1 MIFEAVIDAPGRP
14 SDVHRFVSDFSNLP
28 RWDPTVISVE
38 RTSPGATRLGST
50 YRVVLRFL
58 GARSEMDYR
67 VEEYD
72 PPHRAVLRGVASLA
86 EATDT
91 VVVEP
96 HGTGSRVRWTAE
108 IRFRWPVSLFEPIIR
123 LLFQTSVDAGMRN
136 LRQALGRQTPSRD
149 VRPTPKR
156 RRAGGRGRASAQ
168 VQ

>member
-14 SDVHRFVSDFSNLP
+14 SDVHRFVSDFNNLP
-28 RWDPTVISVE
+28 RWDPTVISVKQ
-38 RTSPGATRLGST
+38 TSPGAARPGTC

-58 GARSEMDYR
+58 GVRSEMDYR

-86 EATDT
+86 QATDT

-96 HGTGSRVRWTAE
+96 RGSGSRVRWTAE
-108 IRFRWPVSLFEPIIR
+108 IRFRWPVSLLEPIIR

-136 LRQALGRQTPSRD
+136 LGQALGRQTPGRG

-156 RRAGGRGRASAQ
+156 RRGTGRSGQASAQ
-168 VQ
+168 V